1 MLLQIQGKQMAAPL
15 SALPFSCDSDCG
27 HDVVALYGSKKR
39 LLLLTCEKCKTTETV
54 LSRADDGEVCSV
66 ASAKMSVS
74 VNLSVHA
81 SPSVALCVCVCVFWW
96 VCECLYNWPQMC
108 DMRSTSKNSKSE
120 LPAEKRAADSRRCR
134 RHMSERL
141 SVIMTNQ
148 QQQRRRRRRQ
158 QRRPNVAK
166 TKRER
171 KTSTAECNGAV
182 RRQWTLVPIVLS
194 EC

>member
-1 MLLQIQGKQMAAPL
+1 MRCAQSVVPPVAVKGKPAETVFYFMLLQIQGKQMAAPL

-81 SPSVALCVCVCVFWW
+81 SPSVALCVCVCVF
-96 VCECLYNWPQMC
+96 
-108 DMRSTSKNSKSE
+108 
-120 LPAEKRAADSRRCR
+120 
-134 RHMSERL
+134 
-141 SVIMTNQ
+141 
-148 QQQRRRRRRQ
+148 
-158 QRRPNVAK
+158 
-166 TKRER
+166 
-171 KTSTAECNGAV
+171 
-182 RRQWTLVPIVLS
+182 
-194 EC
+194 